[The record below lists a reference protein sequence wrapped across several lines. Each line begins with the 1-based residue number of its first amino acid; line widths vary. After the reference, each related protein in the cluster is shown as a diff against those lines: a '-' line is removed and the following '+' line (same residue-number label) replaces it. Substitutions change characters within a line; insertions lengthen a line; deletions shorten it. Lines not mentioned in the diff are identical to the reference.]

1 MIQVVDDDGRPR
13 RVKLLAPLRYRDFRL
28 LWTGATLSLLGD
40 GVLLVA
46 LAWQAYQLSN
56 SPAAMSLVG
65 VALTLPQVLLVL
77 LGGVVSDRVERR
89 RVMIAA
95 DVTRAV
101 CLGALA
107 VLTLSGDI
115 RLWHLVAFAAVY
127 GAASAFFMPAF
138 EALVPSLVPPER
150 LTEANAL
157 DAFLRPA
164 MLWLLGPAL
173 GGLLVGAAG
182 AGWAFALDGATF
194 LASAT
199 CLMRLTARKPE
210 PHDALTVR
218 SAWHEL
224 REGFTL
230 VRSQPWLWVTF
241 LAATFTYLLFLGPT
255 EVLLPYLVKNELGG
269 DAHDFGLI
277 LAAGGVSAVAAAFLI
292 GQTGIPSRV
301 MTFTYLAWA
310 AGTLAVAGYGL
321 ATTRW
326 QAMTTA
332 ALISGLETLGAVAW
346 TTTKQRLVPG
356 ELLGRV
362 SSFDWF
368 ISISLVPVSY
378 AVTAP
383 VAAAIGVRETLMGAG
398 VVGALVTVGFLFVP
412 GVRAPDDRAA
422 PDPVLSEVSP

>member
-1 MIQVVDDDGRPR
+1 
-13 RVKLLAPLRYRDFRL
+13 
-28 LWTGATLSLLGD
+28 
-40 GVLLVA
+40 
-46 LAWQAYQLSN
+46 
-56 SPAAMSLVG
+56 MSLVG
-65 VALTLPQVLLVL
+65 VALTVPQVVLVL
-77 LGGVVSDRVERR
+77 LGGVISDRVERR
-89 RVMIAA
+89 RVMLAA
-95 DVTRAV
+95 DLTRAA

-107 VLTLSGDI
+107 VLSLTGEI

-138 EALVPSLVPPER
+138 EALVPSLVPEER

-194 LASAT
+194 TASAV
-199 CLMRLTARKPE
+199 CLLRLTPRAPE

-218 SAWHEL
+218 AAWLEL

-269 DAHDFGLI
+269 DAHDFGMI
-277 LAAGGVSAVAAAFLI
+277 LAAGGLSAVAAAFLI

-310 AGTLAVAGYGL
+310 GATLAVAGYGL

-326 QAMTTA
+326 QAMTA
-332 ALISGLETLGAVAW
+332 EALVSGLETLGAVAW
-346 TTTKQRLVPG
+346 TTTKQRLVPP

-383 VAAAIGVRETLMGAG
+383 VAAAIGVRETLLGAG
-398 VVGALVTVGFLFVP
+398 VVGALVTVGFLFIP
-412 GVRAPDDRAA
+412 GVRAPDHRSSSDRVPAGFA
-422 PDPVLSEVSP
+422 P